1 MGVHF
6 YCMQL
11 PLNAVFVRGVGE
23 AILPREEEACL
34 AVEVCLD
41 NHLLA
46 LALKIGL
53 RHNHEIAI
61 L

>member
-1 MGVHF
+1 
-6 YCMQL
+6 MQL
-11 PLNAVFVRGVGE
+11 QLDAVFVRGVGE